1 VVVGHDRTVRAVL
14 RLLLWVALSMFLLL
28 VLSGALLV
36 WTSPGRGILAGWVE
50 DLASSQIPGSMKIGK
65 LESVGFIH
73 PVATDVEFFTP
84 GGERVIRVDTVEAQW
99 NLKDLVKGKV
109 GFDAARADGGEVL
122 IEIKEGG
129 RTNMEAAFKSPEG
142 EGEEKAQLQLDNMHF
157 QGMTV
162 LLRLSGETRFVVKD
176 VQGFLSVWR
185 RGTPG
190 VRVSLARVTG
200 TFEKPEITGDKI
212 ELIDMHGEVWAQET
226 HVVSMKLKTLIG
238 GGGIDASFDYYKRE
252 ENPAELIL
260 RPETGS
266 GARLAAMVIHVRS
279 LFSDK
284 LHVTIAN

>member
-1 VVVGHDRTVRAVL
+1 MRAVL
-14 RLLLWVALSMFLLL
+14 RWLLWVVLSIFLLL

-36 WTSPGRGILAGWVE
+36 WTSPGRGVLAGWVE

-65 LESVGFIH
+65 LESIGFIH

-84 GGERVIRVDTVEAQW
+84 GGERVIRVDTAEAQW
-99 NLKDLVKGKV
+99 NLKDLFSGKM
-109 GFDAARADGGEVL
+109 GFDTARADGGEIL

-129 RTNMEAAFKSPEG
+129 RTNMEDAFKSPLS
-142 EGEEKAQLQLDNMHF
+142 EGEEKAQLELNNMHF

-162 LLRLSGETRFVVKD
+162 LLRLSGETRFVVRD

-185 RGTPG
+185 RDTPG
-190 VRVSLARVTG
+190 VRVSLGLVRG

-212 ELIDMHGEVWAQET
+212 ELIDMHGEVWAQER
-226 HVVSMKLKTLIG
+226 HVVSMEFKTRIG
-238 GGGIDASFDYYKRE
+238 RGGIDASFDYYKRD

-260 RPETGS
+260 RPDTGS
-266 GARLAAMVIHVRS
+266 GARLASMVIQMRS

-284 LHVTIAN
+284 LHVTIKN

>member
-1 VVVGHDRTVRAVL
+1 MRAVL
-14 RLLLWVALSMFLLL
+14 RWLLWVALSIFLLL

-36 WTSPGRGILAGWVE
+36 WTSPGRGVLAGWVE

-65 LESVGFIH
+65 LESIGFIH

-84 GGERVIRVDTVEAQW
+84 GGERVIRVDKAEAQW
-99 NLKDLVKGKV
+99 NLKDLFKGKI
-109 GFDAARADGGEVL
+109 GFDTARAEGGEIL

-129 RTNMEAAFKSPEG
+129 RTNMEDAFKSPSP
-142 EGEEKAQLQLDNMHF
+142 EGEEKGQLDLNNMHF

-162 LLRLSGETRFVVKD
+162 LLRLSGETRFVVRD

-185 RGTPG
+185 RDTPG
-190 VRVSLARVTG
+190 VRVNLGLVRG

-212 ELIDMHGEVWAQET
+212 ELIDMHGEVWAQER
-226 HVVSMKLKTLIG
+226 HVVSMEFKTRIG

-266 GARLAAMVIHVRS
+266 GARLAAMVIQVRS

-284 LHVTIAN
+284 LHVTITN

>member
-1 VVVGHDRTVRAVL
+1 MRVVL
-14 RLLLWVALSMFLLL
+14 RWLLWVVLSIFLLL
-28 VLSGALLV
+28 VLGGAFLL
-36 WTSPGRGILAGWVE
+36 WTSPGRGVLAGWVE

-109 GFDAARADGGEVL
+109 GFDTARADGGEVL

-129 RTNMEAAFKSPEG
+129 RTNMEAAFKSPEGEG

-238 GGGIDASFDYYKRE
+238 GGGIDASFDYYKRD